1 VKDKEVDN
9 VLIPTVLQLLGSDEQ
24 MQVMKNK
31 IKAFAFSNA
40 DEVIAKEILK
50 QINE

>member
-1 VKDKEVDN
+1 MTN
-9 VLIPTVLQLLGSDEQ
+9 
-24 MQVMKNK
+24 N

>member
-1 VKDKEVDN
+1 EVGND
-9 VLIPTVLQLLGSDEQ
+9 LITTVLQLLGSEEQ
-24 MQVMKNK
+24 MQAMKNN